1 MARRRKKRRKP
12 FRVPA
17 GFARK
22 DLKSRVLYIL
32 HRQKGEPL
40 EVNALEAQAQV
51 KRDQHEDYVQLLSQ
65 MEQSGEIWRRRNSVA
80 LTDGQKFVKARIVS
94 INEKFG
100 FARPEPKEGEAL
112 ITGRDQDIYLR
123 RKYMLGCMPGD
134 VVMVRLVP
142 QRTEGEKRE
151 GSVAK
156 VLQPNQEPFTG
167 VVVRQPDGYFVRPD
181 RLIHFLME
189 VEKGCLNGAKEGDKV
204 LVKIASRAQR
214 HSFHKVEIVQTFGDG
229 QSAQVCCQAVL
240 ASYNARLTF
249 DEETM
254 AQARKIAEEGVPLSE
269 LTDRMDLTG
278 MDIFT
283 IDSADSKDLDDAVSL
298 QRDDEHWYLGV
309 HIADVSHYVRP
320 GTPLD
325 LEAYRRGT
333 SIYYADQVIPMLPKE
348 LSNGICSL
356 NPDEVRLTFS
366 ALVTLKLS
374 GEIEGFRF
382 VKSYI
387 RSRVKGVY
395 AEINTILDGSASL
408 EILKKYNQLLPQI
421 HLMQQLAQILRKRR
435 FDRGAMNI
443 SSNESKFIIEDGK
456 IKDIVPRPTGESE
469 RMIEEFMLTAN
480 QAAASLAIEQ
490 ELPFI
495 YRVHDRPQAI
505 KVNLLHELLE
515 HLNIRA
521 DRLLENPQPKDFA
534 DILESVRGT
543 ELEPVINNQ
552 LLRTMSKAVYSEKNI
567 GHFGLVLDNYTHFTS
582 PIRRY
587 PDLAIHRIL
596 TSYLAGMPK
605 DKLLKR
611 YGSFV
616 PAASKNS
623 SQMEVNAMNIER
635 DCEDCYKAE
644 YMSHHIGEV
653 FTGRITGV
661 TNYGFYVELPNS
673 VEGMVS
679 VRDLPMGDYL
689 LEDNIQLKETRRG
702 TLYRIGQECTV
713 RVASVDVSAGQVN
726 FVLASKA

>member
-1 MARRRKKRRKP
+1 M
-12 FRVPA
+12 
-17 GFARK
+17 
-22 DLKSRVLYIL
+22 
-32 HRQKGEPL
+32 
-40 EVNALEAQAQV
+40 
-51 KRDQHEDYVQLLSQ
+51 
-65 MEQSGEIWRRRNSVA
+65 
-80 LTDGQKFVKARIVS
+80 
-94 INEKFG
+94 
-100 FARPEPKEGEAL
+100 
-112 ITGRDQDIYLR
+112 
-123 RKYMLGCMPGD
+123 ML
-134 VVMVRLVP
+134 
-142 QRTEGEKRE
+142 
-151 GSVAK
+151 
-156 VLQPNQEPFTG
+156 
-167 VVVRQPDGYFVRPD
+167 
-181 RLIHFLME
+181 
-189 VEKGCLNGAKEGDKV
+189 
-204 LVKIASRAQR
+204 
-214 HSFHKVEIVQTFGDG
+214 
-229 QSAQVCCQAVL
+229 L
-240 ASYNARLTF
+240 AS
-249 DEETM
+249 
-254 AQARKIAEEGVPLSE
+254 P
-269 LTDRMDLTG
+269 
-278 MDIFT
+278 
-283 IDSADSKDLDDAVSL
+283 
-298 QRDDEHWYLGV
+298 
-309 HIADVSHYVRP
+309 
-320 GTPLD
+320 
-325 LEAYRRGT
+325 
-333 SIYYADQVIPMLPKE
+333 
-348 LSNGICSL
+348 
-356 NPDEVRLTFS
+356 
-366 ALVTLKLS
+366 
-374 GEIEGFRF
+374 
-382 VKSYI
+382 
-387 RSRVKGVY
+387 
-395 AEINTILDGSASL
+395 

-480 QAAASLAIEQ
+480 QAAATLAIEQ

-644 YMSHHIGEV
+644 YMSHYIGEV

>member
-1 MARRRKKRRKP
+1 MA
-12 FRVPA
+12 
-17 GFARK
+17 
-22 DLKSRVLYIL
+22 
-32 HRQKGEPL
+32 
-40 EVNALEAQAQV
+40 
-51 KRDQHEDYVQLLSQ
+51 
-65 MEQSGEIWRRRNSVA
+65 
-80 LTDGQKFVKARIVS
+80 
-94 INEKFG
+94 
-100 FARPEPKEGEAL
+100 PK
-112 ITGRDQDIYLR
+112 
-123 RKYMLGCMPGD
+123 
-134 VVMVRLVP
+134 
-142 QRTEGEKRE
+142 
-151 GSVAK
+151 
-156 VLQPNQEPFTG
+156 
-167 VVVRQPDGYFVRPD
+167 
-181 RLIHFLME
+181 
-189 VEKGCLNGAKEGDKV
+189 KV

-395 AEINTILDGSASL
+395 AEINTILDGSASP
-408 EILKKYNQLLPQI
+408 EVLKKYNQLIPQI
-421 HLMQQLAQILRKRR
+421 QLMQQLAQILRKRR

-480 QAAASLAIEQ
+480 QAAATLAIEQ

-534 DILESVRGT
+534 DILESVRST

-644 YMSHHIGEV
+644 YMSHYIGEV

-702 TLYRIGQECTV
+702 TIYRIGQECIV